1 MKHKN
6 EGAGVTNMPDWM
18 MAVGNI
24 GMGFLA
30 WVMVVT
36 GLPVAPG
43 VILAF
48 IMFLDFLS
56 ALAKC
61 YVMETPI
68 TSRKLKSGILSK
80 VLMLLVPVVLA
91 LTASAIGIDLVW
103 FVTWVLNL
111 LILGEA
117 YSFLSNVHAVKYKKD
132 LPEWNVLA
140 MITHKL
146 RNIVEDGLKE
156 GSSKK

>member
-1 MKHKN
+1 MS
-6 EGAGVTNMPDWM
+6 GMPDWVV
-18 MAVGNI
+18 ATGNI
-24 GMGFLA
+24 LMGFLA

-48 IMFLDFLS
+48 IMFLDFIS

-61 YVMETPI
+61 YVLEIPI

-80 VLMLLVPVVLA
+80 MLMLLVPLVLA
-91 LTASAIGIDLVW
+91 LTASAIGMDLVW

-117 YSFLSNVHAVKYKKD
+117 YSFISNVHAVKYKKE
-132 LPEWNVLA
+132 LPEWNVLSI
-140 MITHKL
+140 ITRKL
-146 RNIVEDGLKE
+146 RDVVEDGLKE
-156 GSSKK
+156 GSSKQ

>member
-1 MKHKN
+1 MP
-6 EGAGVTNMPDWM
+6 GMPDWV
-18 MAVGNI
+18 MAVGNVVI
-24 GMGFLA
+24 GFLA

-36 GLPVAPG
+36 GLPAAPG
-43 VILAF
+43 AILAF
-48 IMFLDFLS
+48 IMFLDFIS

-61 YVMETPI
+61 YVLERPI

-80 VLMLLVPVVLA
+80 MLMLLIPLVMA
-91 LTASAIGIDLVW
+91 LTASAIGMDLVW

-117 YSFLSNVHAVKYKKD
+117 YSFISNVHAVRYKKE

-140 MITHKL
+140 IVARKL
-146 RNIVEDGLKE
+146 RDIVEEGLRE